1 MYMIN
6 ENVLFGL
13 NAKKEIKIGID
24 IVSDAVKST
33 LGPQG
38 KNVIIDKYNGSP
50 HITKDGVT
58 VAKEIILKEKYQS
71 MGARLIQDVADKTCQ
86 EVGDATTTSV
96 VLAQAIIKEG
106 LNVLQNGSVNPTD
119 LRKGIE
125 KASQIV
131 TDFISKSS
139 ISLDDDIKMVKD
151 VATISANN
159 DEYLGDIISN
169 AISMVGK
176 YGAVR
181 VESSNNNE
189 TYLKTVEGFN
199 IKERGYLSPY
209 FITNDATQECILE
222 GVVIYITDDKIEKSI
237 DAISILNN
245 FAALMKNN
253 KNIKSLLVIAE
264 DVTGE
269 AFSTFVINK
278 VRGDLN
284 LCVIKGPEFG
294 QNRKDSM
301 EDIAIL
307 TNGGVDSII
316 KKEGKFGYAEKVIV
330 GKDSTIVYCKNQNDR
345 VLQRI
350 NILKSLISAS
360 KNEFDSNLLKERLS
374 RFSDGVATIYVGAK
388 TEIELKEKMDR
399 IDDALCATRAALEDG
414 VVPGGG
420 VVFLKAKVELLKNKT
435 LFSDNEKA
443 GWNVINEAL
452 QAPISQLLINADLPA
467 TEIVEE
473 ILSKRTLNYGYNAKS
488 GRYGNL
494 IKFGVIDPA
503 KSLKVSFQNAVSI
516 STLFLT
522 TECAISCV

>member
-1 MYMIN
+1 MIN

-58 VAKEIILKEKYQS
+58 IAKEIILKEKYQS

-278 VRGDLN
+278 VQGDLN

-399 IDDALCATRAALEDG
+399 IDDALCATRAALEEG

-452 QAPISQLLINADLPA
+452 QAPISQLLINADLPT

>member
-1 MYMIN
+1 
-6 ENVLFGL
+6 
-13 NAKKEIKIGID
+13 
-24 IVSDAVKST
+24 
-33 LGPQG
+33 
-38 KNVIIDKYNGSP
+38 
-50 HITKDGVT
+50 
-58 VAKEIILKEKYQS
+58 
-71 MGARLIQDVADKTCQ
+71 
-86 EVGDATTTSV
+86 
-96 VLAQAIIKEG
+96 
-106 LNVLQNGSVNPTD
+106 
-119 LRKGIE
+119 
-125 KASQIV
+125 
-131 TDFISKSS
+131 
-139 ISLDDDIKMVKD
+139 
-151 VATISANN
+151 
-159 DEYLGDIISN
+159 
-169 AISMVGK
+169 
-176 YGAVR
+176 
-181 VESSNNNE
+181 
-189 TYLKTVEGFN
+189 
-199 IKERGYLSPY
+199 
-209 FITNDATQECILE
+209 
-222 GVVIYITDDKIEKSI
+222 
-237 DAISILNN
+237 
-245 FAALMKNN
+245 MKNN

-278 VRGDLN
+278 VQGDLN

-316 KKEGKFGYAEKVIV
+316 KKEGRFGYAEKVIV

-345 VLQRI
+345 ILERI

-360 KNEFDSNLLKERLS
+360 KNEFDSNILKERLS

-467 TEIVEE
+467 AEIVEE

>member
-1 MYMIN
+1 MMN

-58 VAKEIILKEKYQS
+58 VAKEIMLTDKYQS
-71 MGARLIQDVADKTCQ
+71 MGARLIKDVANKTCQ

-106 LNVLQNGSVNPTD
+106 MSVLQNGSVNPTD
-119 LRKGIE
+119 LRRGIE
-125 KASQIV
+125 KASSIV
-131 TDFISKSS
+131 LDFISRSS
-139 ISLDDDIKMVKD
+139 ISLDEDIKMIKD

-159 DEYLGDIISN
+159 DEFLGDIISQ
-169 AISMVGK
+169 AVTMVGK

-181 VESSNNNE
+181 VESSNTNE

-199 IKERGYLSPY
+199 IKERSYLSPY
-209 FITNDATQECILE
+209 FITNDSTQECILE
-222 GVVIYITDDKIEKSI
+222 DTVIYITDDKIEKSS

-245 FAALMKNN
+245 FAMLMTKNS
-253 KNIKSLLVIAE
+253 KIKSLLVIAE
-264 DVTGE
+264 DVVGE

-278 VRGDLN
+278 VQGGLN

-316 KKEGKFGYAEKVIV
+316 RKEGQFGYAQKVVV
-330 GKDSTIVYCKNQNDR
+330 GKDSTIIYCKNENDR
-345 VLQRI
+345 ITQRI
-350 NILKSLISAS
+350 NVIKSLIAQSR
-360 KNEFDSNLLKERLS
+360 NEFDTSLLKERLS

-399 IDDALCATRAALEDG
+399 VDDALCATRAALEEG
-414 VVPGGG
+414 IVPGGG
-420 VVFLKAKVELLKNKT
+420 VVFLKAKTELMKNKT
-435 LFSDNEKA
+435 MFLDSEKA

-452 QAPISQLLINADLPA
+452 HYPITQLLLNADIDPS
-467 TEIVEE
+467 EIIEE
-473 ILSKRTLNYGYNAKS
+473 ILSKKTINYGYNAKTNK
-488 GRYGNL
+488 YGNL
-494 IKFGVIDPA
+494 LKFGVIDPS